1 MTVTKRPTM
10 RKRYSIH
17 KDGDLLVET
26 FDDLGNP
33 IDVEPV
39 PPEERLPVQL
49 CLQCPEEEG
58 WREQLLDLLE
68 TAYGLEEEALENQRA
83 PLLQP

>member
-1 MTVTKRPTM
+1 M

-17 KDGDLLVET
+17 RDGDLLVET
-26 FDDLGNP
+26 FDEEGNP
-33 IDVEPV
+33 LEVEAV
-39 PPEERLPVQL
+39 PQEERLPL
-49 CLQCPEEEG
+49 ELTLQCPEGEG

-83 PLLQP
+83 PLQNPSSPTS